1 MAKPIILFVDDEP
14 PVLNA
19 LERDLRQH
27 YGADYRIVKAGSG
40 FHAMAAVKQFKQRDE
55 PIALF
60 IVDERMPE
68 ITGTAL
74 LAEVIQIYPD
84 ARRVLLTT
92 YADTEAAIVGI
103 NSLGLDYYF
112 QKPWDPPEVKLF
124 PILDDLLS
132 KPKC

>member
-40 FHAMAAVKQFKQRDE
+40 LHAMRAVKQFKKRND

-68 ITGTAL
+68 MTGTAL
-74 LAEVIQIYPD
+74 LAEVIQFYPD
-84 ARRVLLTT
+84 ARRVLLTA

-103 NSLGLDYYF
+103 NTLGLDYYF
-112 QKPWDPPEVKLF
+112 QKPWDPPEEKLF
-124 PILDDLLS
+124 PVLDDLLS

>member
-1 MAKPIILFVDDEP
+1 MTKPIILFVDDEP

-27 YGADYRIVKAGSG
+27 YGSDYRIVKAGSG
-40 FHAMAAVKQFKQRDE
+40 FHALQAVKQFKQRND

-68 ITGTAL
+68 MTGTAL
-74 LAEVIQIYPD
+74 LAEVIQFYPD
-84 ARRVLLTT
+84 ARRVLLTA
-92 YADTEAAIVGI
+92 YADTKAAIAGI
-103 NSLGLDYYF
+103 NTLGLDYYF
-112 QKPWDPPEVKLF
+112 QKPWDPPEEKLF